1 MKFLQLTSVLSAMSV
16 LFALSGAEL
25 SFTKEQCQ
33 PRYKA
38 KVTWEGKD
46 LILRTDT
53 AEWDSGVKVN
63 PVKGEKYLDLSKG
76 KVLAVDVENLSKTN
90 QMRLTMHI
98 SSGSRKEKNFR
109 EAYTGIGLNPGEKR
123 TMRMYLPHKAIF
135 EVGKDARN
143 LKNPLD
149 TDKINAIEF
158 KMIWPYEAGKKDLA
172 YCRLSNLRLE
182 GEPEAAKKIP
192 ADKYMPF
199 IDAYGQYKHGEWAE
213 KIHSDEDL
221 KKNHEKELAELEK
234 TSVPAEWDR
243 FGGWKNGPKLKAT
256 GYFRVSKYQG

>member
-1 MKFLQLTSVLSAMSV
+1 MLL
-16 LFALSGAEL
+16 
-25 SFTKEQCQ
+25 KE
-33 PRYKA
+33 
-38 KVTWEGKD
+38 
-46 LILRTDT
+46 
-53 AEWDSGVKVN
+53 
-63 PVKGEKYLDLSKG
+63 

-158 KMIWPYEAGKKDLA
+158 KMIWPYEAG
-172 YCRLSNLRLE
+172 R
-182 GEPEAAKKIP
+182 KIWHTAVSRISVWRGNRKP
-192 ADKYMPF
+192 QRKFRQTSICLF
-199 IDAYGQYKHGEWAE
+199 IDAYGQVQAW
-213 KIHSDEDL
+213 
-221 KKNHEKELAELEK
+221 
-234 TSVPAEWDR
+234 R
-243 FGGWKNGPKLKAT
+243 MGGKDS
-256 GYFRVSKYQG
+256 FRRGSQEEP

>member
-16 LFALSGAEL
+16 LFALSGVEL

-33 PRYKA
+33 PRYRA

-182 GEPEAAKKIP
+182 GEPEAAKNSGRQVY
-192 ADKYMPF
+192 AF
-199 IDAYGQYKHGEWAE
+199 H
-213 KIHSDEDL
+213 
-221 KKNHEKELAELEK
+221 
-234 TSVPAEWDR
+234 
-243 FGGWKNGPKLKAT
+243 
-256 GYFRVSKYQG
+256 